1 MLALR
6 LRQATAAR
14 HREVEDSALIRSLL
28 RGQLHRHDYGRLLR
42 NLHPIYT
49 TLEARL
55 PETALPE
62 AIRDPRL
69 ARRAALEADL
79 DSLHGP
85 DWQRLPLTVATHAY
99 QAHLQTL
106 DAVRLCA
113 HAYVRYLGDLAGGQL
128 LGRIVGDCY
137 GVGVAFHQFPEP
149 GAGPLAAAFRAA
161 LDALPLDEA
170 EVQAMVDEAVSA
182 FARHGALF
190 AALQPL
196 RSSPR
201 SRR

>member
-14 HREVEDSALIRSLL
+14 HREVEDSALISRLL
-28 RGQLHRHDYGRLLR
+28 RGQLDRHDYCRLLR
-42 NLHPIYT
+42 NLHPIYA

-55 PETALPE
+55 PETALPQ

-79 DSLHGP
+79 ETLHGP
-85 DWQRLPLTVATHAY
+85 DWQQLPLTVAAHAY

-106 DAVRLCA
+106 DAVRLGA
-113 HAYVRYLGDLAGGQL
+113 HAYVRYLGDLAGGQP

-137 GVGVAFHQFPEP
+137 GVGVAFHRFPEP

-161 LDALPLDEA
+161 LDTLPLAEA
-170 EVQAMVDEAVSA
+170 EAQTMVDEAVSA
-182 FARHGALF
+182 FARHAALF

-196 RSSPR
+196 RSSLR